1 MSTDPSAT
9 TAGADSP
16 VVPHPST
23 HTVEEVIRH
32 RLATVL
38 GGWRGSLETA
48 LPTVAFVV
56 AWVARGELRT
66 AVVAALVVTGVL
78 AVVRVAQRQSLKY
91 VLQAVVPTVIAA
103 WFALRSGRAE
113 DAFLPGIIWN
123 SVMAAV
129 AVVSVATRWP
139 LVGFMVAAGDP
150 DLADDPM
157 GWRRDRG
164 LVRVC
169 TRLTLVLIAVFAVR
183 LLVMVPLYLAEQVA
197 ALGVA
202 KIVLGWP
209 LWLAGLTV
217 MGLLLLRGRTPSEWE
232 PQPSEGSGSDADP
245 GARGTS
251 A

>member
-9 TAGADSP
+9 TAGADAP

-113 DAFLPGIIWN
+113 DAFLPGIIC
-123 SVMAAV
+123 
-129 AVVSVATRWP
+129 
-139 LVGFMVAAGDP
+139 FMVAAGDP
-150 DLADDPM
+150 DLGDDPM

-169 TRLTLVLIAVFAVR
+169 TRLTLVLIAVFAIR

-209 LWLAGLTV
+209 IWLAGLTV

-245 GARGTS
+245 GAPGTS